1 MMLAR
6 RKKGVARNKPK
17 KATPGWVTRVA
28 NLPWR
33 RMAPVGGVVL
43 AVIAVLVT
51 LRIALDQPVQRV
63 AISGRFQR
71 VQPLDVEKA
80 VRIAVNGQGMV
91 GVDLE
96 RIAAAVE
103 SIPWV
108 DRASVARSWPRQLR
122 VQVVEQ
128 TPVARWGES
137 GLVNTRG
144 EVFVQDA
151 QHIPAELPE
160 LVGPPGYETQMTQRY
175 LAAQRVL
182 AEANMRL
189 TRMTLDE
196 RGAWDLLLA
205 NGVTLR
211 LGRENVDE
219 RFERFITAAVRIVA
233 SRAAEI
239 AYVDL
244 RYANGFAIGWRTGSS
259 GVKRG

>member
-1 MMLAR
+1 
-6 RKKGVARNKPK
+6 
-17 KATPGWVTRVA
+17 
-28 NLPWR
+28 
-33 RMAPVGGVVL
+33 MAPVGGVVL

-233 SRAAEI
+233 SRSAEI

>member
-6 RKKGVARNKPK
+6 RKKSVARNKPK
-17 KATPGWVTRVA
+17 KAAPGWMTRVA

-33 RMAPVGGVVL
+33 RMAPAGGVVL
-43 AVIAVLVT
+43 GIIAVLVT
-51 LRIALDQPVQRV
+51 LRISLDQPVQRV

-80 VRIAVNGQGMV
+80 VRIAVNDQGMV
-91 GVDLE
+91 GVDLD

-103 SIPWV
+103 TIPWV

-137 GLVNTRG
+137 GLLNTRG

-160 LVGPPGYETQMTQRY
+160 LVGPPGYEAQMTQRY
-175 LAAQRVL
+175 LAAQRAL

-189 TRMTLDE
+189 ERMTLDE

-211 LGRENVDE
+211 LGRESVDE
-219 RFERFITAAVRIVA
+219 RFERFIAAAVRIVA
-233 SRAAEI
+233 SRSAEI